1 MSYRVVLGSAPASFG
16 ELAAMLEA
24 ENCEVKQLPEN
35 TGGWTPE
42 LIRDFAADAQAL
54 IGTFA
59 ATKLPR
65 AVLEAAPNLH
75 VVVSPI
81 IGTEHIDVKA
91 ATELGI
97 AVGYGATPEN
107 ILGVAEAVVMLL
119 AVWRKQFMTK
129 YDTVRAGGWR
139 SPVAGHM
146 VRHSTV
152 GLVGFGNIGRAVAKR
167 LLGWECAVIATDPYI
182 DPAVAPPLGVELV
195 DLNTLLARSDTVV
208 LLVTLTDETRHMIGR
223 SELAKMK
230 RGAYLINVARGGLVD
245 EPELIEAIN
254 ANQLSGAAID
264 TWEREPSPLG
274 DPMRAHPRIIV
285 TGHNI
290 GHSDEGYA
298 SLPVA
303 AVENAMRGLRGEPP
317 LHFRNPE
324 VLEKWRARLRY
335 LGVNS
340 APF

>member
-1 MSYRVVLGSAPASFG
+1 
-16 ELAAMLEA
+16 
-24 ENCEVKQLPEN
+24 
-35 TGGWTPE
+35 
-42 LIRDFAADAQAL
+42 
-54 IGTFA
+54 
-59 ATKLPR
+59 
-65 AVLEAAPNLH
+65 
-75 VVVSPI
+75 
-81 IGTEHIDVKA
+81 
-91 ATELGI
+91 
-97 AVGYGATPEN
+97 
-107 ILGVAEAVVMLL
+107 
-119 AVWRKQFMTK
+119 
-129 YDTVRAGGWR
+129 
-139 SPVAGHM
+139 
-146 VRHSTV
+146 
-152 GLVGFGNIGRAVAKR
+152 
-167 LLGWECAVIATDPYI
+167 
-182 DPAVAPPLGVELV
+182 
-195 DLNTLLARSDTVV
+195 
-208 LLVTLTDETRHMIGR
+208 MIGR

-264 TWEREPSPLG
+264 TWEQEPSPLG